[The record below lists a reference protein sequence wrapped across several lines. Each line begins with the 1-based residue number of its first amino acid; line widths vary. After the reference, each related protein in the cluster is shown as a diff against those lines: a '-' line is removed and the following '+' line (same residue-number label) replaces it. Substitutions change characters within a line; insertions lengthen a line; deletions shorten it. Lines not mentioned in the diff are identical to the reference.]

1 MSTSP
6 STFGTLNGNGVT
18 TNGTNSH
25 SATYPTI
32 NGSPASSSAYPL
44 NGDSRPVFQNQFE
57 GIVNHIYQ
65 SGFQTGNYA
74 DTHLHVYHSTYRLH
88 AIILSRSPYLVHLM
102 STSPQT
108 GGVRSIYVQV
118 EQEPEITQEVRLL
131 PYLRLQLGAKTR
143 DYHHLQGFAIALGYL
158 YSPISL
164 NNIRPDNARAV
175 LAAGCLLGGMEELC
189 QYAYEACRQSLS
201 VDNIGHWIE
210 FIGSLPPPSDGST
223 TPEPL
228 PTTIFGAYADRLRE
242 DVFHFLVV
250 TLPEILDVRGT
261 STPQTQQP
269 QGPSG
274 REVLLQI
281 FSRVPFEIFKAA
293 VESPTFQIGSDR
305 ARYEFAKEAVELRKH
320 GVARGQGAEETVVLA
335 FGGGNTNG
343 SAVHVARKMR
353 KRPLWK
359 KTMAPST
366 FNLFFTGR
374 DDPRHWVIIGEDTKP
389 VLICFETPEL
399 GGMSSVKTTVFR
411 NDREHVASFEW
422 APGNHLGRAS
432 IGRRY
437 LPMSQLV
444 APTGNT

>member
-18 TNGTNSH
+18 TNGATSH
-25 SATYPTI
+25 SATYPSI

-44 NGDSRPVFQNQFE
+44 NGDSRPVYQNQFE

-65 SGFQTGNYA
+65 SGFQTG
-74 DTHLHVYHSTYRLH
+74 HVYHSVYRLH

-108 GGVRSIYVQV
+108 GGVRTIYVQV
-118 EQEPEITQEVRLL
+118 EQEPEITQE
-131 PYLRLQLGAKTR
+131 
-143 DYHHLQGFAIALGYL
+143 GFAIALGYL

-189 QYAYEACRQSLS
+189 QYAYETCRQSLS
-201 VDNIGHWIE
+201 VENIVHWIE

-250 TLPEILDVRGT
+250 TLPEVLDARGT
-261 STPQTQQP
+261 STSPPQSQTQQP

-359 KTMAPST
+359 VNA
-366 FNLFFTGR
+366 
-374 DDPRHWVIIGEDTKP
+374 
-389 VLICFETPEL
+389 
-399 GGMSSVKTTVFR
+399 
-411 NDREHVASFEW
+411 
-422 APGNHLGRAS
+422 
-432 IGRRY
+432 
-437 LPMSQLV
+437 
-444 APTGNT
+444 